1 MFRKFYL
8 VLITTK
14 DLGLTNCLPVFSE
27 ILQRNCQ
34 HLWHTYL
41 VHCHDQIWCHAKSVE
56 MWQHYSCAQRWQNG
70 IGGKL
75 PTLPCPWKLKTATA
89 QTDSCLELFIG
100 MVRTRLRNGEPRA
113 TEGGRVCQKS
123 RNRTKRET
131 RSTRR
136 RHVTGKGPDGG
147 LIIEFL
153 WGFNFCQLKIHLVV
167 IPAFICYIVIG
178 GFRSD
183 NTQDDNTHFGN
194 VSARASF
201 SKVAYQ
207 RKRW

>member
-1 MFRKFYL
+1 ME
-8 VLITTK
+8 
-14 DLGLTNCLPVFSE
+14 S
-27 ILQRNCQ
+27 
-34 HLWHTYL
+34 
-41 VHCHDQIWCHAKSVE
+41 
-56 MWQHYSCAQRWQNG
+56 WQHYSRAQRWQNG

-75 PTLPCPWKLKTATA
+75 PPFPRPWKLKTATA

-100 MVRTRLRNGEPRA
+100 MVRTRLRDGEPRA

-123 RNRTKRET
+123 SDRTKLET

-153 WGFNFCQLKIHLVV
+153 WGFNFCHLKIHLVV
-167 IPAFICYIVIG
+167 ITAIICYIVIG

-183 NTQDDNTHFGN
+183 LSITRKTNGNFGN
-194 VSARASF
+194 FSAGALF

-207 RKRW
+207 RKRWLMSRQATCRFGWHLNCSWD